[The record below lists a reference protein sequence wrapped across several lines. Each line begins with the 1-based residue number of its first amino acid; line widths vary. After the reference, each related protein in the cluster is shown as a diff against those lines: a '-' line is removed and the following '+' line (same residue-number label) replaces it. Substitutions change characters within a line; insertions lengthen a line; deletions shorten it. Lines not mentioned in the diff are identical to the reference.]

1 MFGIEEMAKGFFPHF
16 FEPQDGSD
24 RLGYVGALP
33 HFSYYMPDLMSTERR
48 AEFFK
53 WYAEE
58 RKVYEEGGWVL
69 RDHLERYCL
78 SDCMVLA
85 EGVIRYRNIFMS
97 EIVAPAL
104 KGEHSVYKDM
114 KGVEE
119 LMGRQEVGDPFVY
132 TTLSS
137 YILAL
142 YKALFMP
149 AYTIGITPRP
159 VGVSSLECEQW
170 LRDIEVNTLKRPLER
185 EYKVPEVGQCVDGY
199 DAETKTIYQYHGC
212 WYHGCKRCKTYP
224 THSSSAA
231 LLRARTRWM
240 TCRYRQLGYT
250 IVEKWGCDWKGDIEF
265 RLGMQRDM
273 RGRVEGE
280 AGEEERREQEAARLA
295 GQALDEQVLE
305 DGKVDRRWARSE
317 KERSGDQELWD
328 AEGLVPTQQI
338 KASLPPPLR
347 SVLQGGRVEVFK
359 FYYKVHQP
367 GEKICYVDVNSLY
380 PSVMIRN
387 LYPVGHP
394 RIEKGDNLE
403 LKHWH
408 FGFVHCHVEPP
419 KDLAK
424 KVEDFGDKLLFDLND
439 KWGIWTTEELRVARA
454 LAYKITEV
462 RQIWHFPKRRDD
474 LYTGFMD
481 LFWKMRLA
489 AKKAGNKGLQYCLKL
504 CLNSLWGRMG
514 MRLERPKTKYF
525 TSSEDMAAFML
536 NTHVT
541 VESWRLINGVA
552 IVSYLDAEVDNSLL
566 KDNSIYQG
574 AFVTSYARLKLYE
587 KLHLLMQNDQVLYCD
602 TDSIIYRFR
611 PGTADIEVK
620 CSKDLGEWGDEL
632 EVSAKEGSFPE
643 RICEHVGLAPKMY
656 SFTNEGR
663 FLMEVACPSP
673 ECKLE
678 KRSADIIQDSP
689 AFQAAAYTSVLATLA
704 LGIMPK
710 SRFASWQRMINK
722 RGEWVP
728 RLLPDR
734 RSRVRSSVYLA
745 GMVGSVIVQ
754 KDGEKPYSP
763 ILDYMTP
770 EERKKL
776 FSGGYKQIFKQ
787 LEKGHA
793 VEGAKSMEMMLRPYT
808 EECKKCTRTYQI
820 KPRFSPYEVHCKT
833 KGLTMHYANS
843 KLMSA
848 EAFVGLVKGEIVKVA
863 SAPTPQVVRDRG
875 RGAMS
880 RWVMKQIAMDWN
892 NKRLPLP
899 PRNPYAIDSL
909 PHGHVW
915 IEQLYGPLKVGTKKS
930 EKPEPVYF
938 RKVFLN
944 VCLPRMG
951 RMNEEGMLGELIDA
965 MEKEDVPLY
974 IRDNIFVV

>member
-439 KWGIWTTEELRVARA
+439 KGNIWTTEELREAQS
-454 LAYKITEV
+454 LAYKITYV
-462 RQIWHFPKRRDD
+462 RIRSGTFPSPG
-474 LYTGFMD
+474 TICTQAS
-481 LFWKMRLA
+481 WI
-489 AKKAGNKGLQYCLKL
+489 
-504 CLNSLWGRMG
+504 
-514 MRLERPKTKYF
+514 
-525 TSSEDMAAFML
+525 SS
-536 NTHVT
+536 
-541 VESWRLINGVA
+541 G
-552 IVSYLDAEVDNSLL
+552 DAEAS
-566 KDNSIYQG
+566 KPKGGEQG
-574 AFVTSYARLKLYE
+574 PPVLSQALPQQPVGANGYATGASK
-587 KLHLLMQNDQVLYCD
+587 DQVLHIQRGYGVLHAEQERD
-602 TDSIIYRFR
+602 GSIVA
-611 PGTADIEVK
+611 PGEQ
-620 CSKDLGEWGDEL
+620 CGDRL
-632 EVSAKEGSFPE
+632 V
-643 RICEHVGLAPKMY
+643 
-656 SFTNEGR
+656 
-663 FLMEVACPSP
+663 
-673 ECKLE
+673 
-678 KRSADIIQDSP
+678 
-689 AFQAAAYTSVLATLA
+689 
-704 LGIMPK
+704 
-710 SRFASWQRMINK
+710 
-722 RGEWVP
+722 RGP
-728 RLLPDR
+728 
-734 RSRVRSSVYLA
+734 
-745 GMVGSVIVQ
+745 
-754 KDGEKPYSP
+754 
-763 ILDYMTP
+763 
-770 EERKKL
+770 
-776 FSGGYKQIFKQ
+776 
-787 LEKGHA
+787 
-793 VEGAKSMEMMLRPYT
+793 
-808 EECKKCTRTYQI
+808 
-820 KPRFSPYEVHCKT
+820 
-833 KGLTMHYANS
+833 
-843 KLMSA
+843 
-848 EAFVGLVKGEIVKVA
+848 
-863 SAPTPQVVRDRG
+863 RG
-875 RGAMS
+875 RQQPA
-880 RWVMKQIAMDWN
+880 Q
-892 NKRLPLP
+892 
-899 PRNPYAIDSL
+899 
-909 PHGHVW
+909 
-915 IEQLYGPLKVGTKKS
+915 EQLDLPGDL
-930 EKPEPVYF
+930 
-938 RKVFLN
+938 RDL
-944 VCLPRMG
+944 VCKAQAVR
-951 RMNEEGMLGELIDA
+951 EA
-965 MEKEDVPLY
+965 A
-974 IRDNIFVV
+974 